1 MPQQDIENLTV
12 QMTEISSSQE
22 WTTDPDMIEVYVN
35 KGFLEKAEKCVA
47 FMQEHD
53 VNQVVIWWAFGH
65 KMFENVEN
73 VSPEDTLS
81 GKTVVKGMNHLSGDV
96 EEYVEFEPEYIVSG
110 CHAKIDKD
118 GEIHAVFPFK
128 NSGDEVWCTV
138 GGLGDLKAQMGMVP
152 PITVAGPRP

>member
-22 WTTDPDMIEVYVN
+22 WTTDPEMIEVYVN

-53 VNQVVIWWAFGH
+53 VNQVVIWGAFGH
-65 KMFENVEN
+65 KMFENIDNLSE
-73 VSPEDTLS
+73 EDGLK
-81 GKTVVKGMNHLSGDV
+81 GKIIVKGMGHLSGDV
-96 EEYVEFEPEYIVSG
+96 EEYVEFEPEYSVSG
-110 CHAKIDKD
+110 CHAKVDKD

-128 NSGDEVWCTV
+128 NSSDEVWCTI
-138 GGLGDLKAQMGMVP
+138 GALDDLKVRIGMAP
-152 PITVAGPRP
+152 PATAAAPRP

>member
-22 WTTDPDMIEVYVN
+22 WTTDPEMIEVYVD

-53 VNQVVIWWAFGH
+53 VNQVVLWWSFDY
-65 KMFENVEN
+65 KMFENIEN
-73 VSPEDTLS
+73 VSERDDLT
-81 GKTVVKGMNHLSGDV
+81 GKTVVKSMESGAV
-96 EEYVEFEPEYIVSG
+96 AEYVEFEPEYRVSG

-138 GGLGDLKAQMGMVP
+138 GTLDDLKVKIGMAP
-152 PITVAGPRP
+152 SATAAAPRP